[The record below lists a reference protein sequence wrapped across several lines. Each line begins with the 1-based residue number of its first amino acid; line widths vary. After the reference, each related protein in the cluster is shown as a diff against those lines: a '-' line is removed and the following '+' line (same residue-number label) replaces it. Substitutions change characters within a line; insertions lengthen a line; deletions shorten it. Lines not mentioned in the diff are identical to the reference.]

1 MAKKVPMTPAQ
12 AKLEAK
18 IFGLLQKKRY
28 ADARAVVKDLTRNST
43 GRKILRG
50 VFGSALWLT
59 RSKALWAIALGAA
72 AFKYGP
78 ELLDKFTDP
87 DITEDQM
94 DEYISDLGENI
105 PDRNFVTEIPRGGG
119 ALDARILSERQME
132 RAGEKLQREVT
143 EGEQAQAEG
152 LLFSPEVREARSLE
166 RQMLPS
172 GTFDR
177 GWQQQRFRPSGSL
190 LTTTTTPGL
199 EEGLRRNRLYPAI
212 GDKYT
217 GGQYTPSG
225 NIGLVEERRF
235 QPDRRIGPRPQPVE
249 TPWDQAGR
257 QAEVYGPDNR
267 QAALASLRA
276 QEQLGEQVTGGQR
289 ITGLQEQQIALAE
302 EERALAEMHRS
313 QSPQQYPMPVPSTI
327 PPTVPD
333 METGPEIEY
342 PREVKRYESMPTTEE
357 AEAGAFDFEDLIQD
371 VTTEEQL
378 VAAAEGLDKQPLTG
392 EERLTAGATTLYNVG
407 KAVGDVAGASVKVV
421 GNLIDAV
428 TSGGDVT
435 NEETKLATDI
445 VLDAQGN
452 ILSTGEV
459 APEGDVSTTSASAK
473 EGLKEQ
479 GKREVVQTNVDATV
493 NKYNLS
499 PNIGQTLSQIEKNAG
514 ILRAASVMMGVKDI
528 SSNYRD
534 MSIGQLRL
542 ARDIVED
549 LNGGQGPWKTWWSPD
564 GSEQRNLPI
573 KGAASQPPEG
583 WQDTN
588 PTARLT
594 PTAQLVT
601 NVKGLIETEG
611 PWSAYN
617 AALSY
622 KIAEGWSQKEK
633 DTHAANL
640 ITMWMKE
647 NNPDLPYNFQWPTR
661 PAYEAWASG
670 GTSDEDFKGLFGFN
684 FQR

>member
-1 MAKKVPMTPAQ
+1 MAKKPSKLTPSQ

-18 IFGLLQKKRY
+18 IFSLLQKKRY
-28 ADARAVVKDLTRNST
+28 KEVKVALKELNKNSA
-43 GRKILRG
+43 GRKVLRA

-59 RSKALWAIALGAA
+59 RSKALWAVALGTAG
-72 AFKYGP
+72 FKYGP
-78 ELLDKFTDP
+78 EIWDKFTNP
-87 DITEDQM
+87 ETTEDQM

-105 PDRNFVTEIPRGGG
+105 PDRNFVTEKPRGGG

-132 RAGEKLQREVT
+132 RAGEKLQRAVT
-143 EGEQAQAEG
+143 EGEEAQAEG
-152 LLFSPEVREARSLE
+152 LLYSPEMREARSLE

-177 GWQQQRFRPSGSL
+177 GWQQQRFVPSGSL
-190 LTTTTTPGL
+190 FTTTTTPGL

-235 QPDRRIGPRPQPVE
+235 QPDRRIGPQPQPVE
-249 TPWDQAGR
+249 TPWDQAQR
-257 QAEVYGPDNR
+257 QAEVYGPDDR
-267 QAALASLRA
+267 QAALQSLQA
-276 QEQLGEQVTGGQR
+276 QQQLGEEVIDEELPPLLQR
-289 ITGLQEQQIALAE
+289 PSPHEGLQPIIA
-302 EERALAEMHRS
+302 
-313 QSPQQYPMPVPSTI
+313 QPSA
-327 PPTVPD
+327 PP
-333 METGPEIEY
+333 TGPEQTMEGQRV
-342 PREVKRYESMPTTEE
+342 PWTGPTRIPDLPT
-357 AEAGAFDFEDLIQD
+357 AEQAMEGDLDFEDLIQD

-378 VAAAEGLDKQPLTG
+378 VAAAQGIEDGRPGPFEVAAEIGK
-392 EERLTAGATTLYNVG
+392 AAYNVLG
-407 KAVGDVAGASVKVV
+407 HAPQAARQVWNSVTERFESDDGTEELDVSTG
-421 GNLIDAV
+421 
-428 TSGGDVT
+428 
-435 NEETKLATDI
+435 I
-445 VLDAQGN
+445 VLDSRGN

-459 APEGDVSTTSASAK
+459 AEEGDVSKTSASAK
-473 EGLKEQ
+473 DGLKEQ
-479 GKREVVQTNVDATV
+479 SKREVVQTNVDATV

-499 PNIGQTLSQIEKNAG
+499 PPIGQALSQIEKNAG

-549 LNGGQGPWKTWWSPD
+549 LNGGQGPWKTWWNPD

-601 NVKGLIETEG
+601 NTKELIKTEG
-611 PWSAYN
+611 PWAAYQQAIDFN
-617 AALSY
+617 IAQGLNLQQQHLAAADLVTAWMREFKPELS
-622 KIAEGWSQKEK
+622 SS
-633 DTHAANL
+633 
-640 ITMWMKE
+640 
-647 NNPDLPYNFQWPTR
+647 FSWPTR
-661 PAYEAWASG
+661 TEYDQWSE
-670 GTSDEDFKGLFGFN
+670 GTMSDEKFKELYGFN
-684 FQR
+684 FQVQ